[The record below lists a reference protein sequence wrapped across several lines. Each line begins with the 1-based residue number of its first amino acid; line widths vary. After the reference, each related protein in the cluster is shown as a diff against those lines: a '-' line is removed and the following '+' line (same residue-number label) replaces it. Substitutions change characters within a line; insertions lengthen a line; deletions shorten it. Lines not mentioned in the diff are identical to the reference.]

1 VRVLVVA
8 LNQQQFCPLSLVS
21 YWLPFKSPYHSK
33 KPLTR
38 MKRPVRGKK
47 ENNERDEAFIA
58 ELLLVI

>member
-1 VRVLVVA
+1 V
-8 LNQQQFCPLSLVS
+8 
-21 YWLPFKSPYHSK
+21 LPFELPYHSK

-38 MKRPVRGKK
+38 MKQPVRGKK